1 LEGQYCFT
9 RRIAQQSMEKE
20 LILCDTNIFISWF
33 TGDDKTITSL
43 QAIGLENILI
53 PSVTTMEL
61 IQGIRNKQEL
71 VQFRKKLK
79 NYNIIHFNEKTSQI
93 AVELMVAFK
102 LSMGLLIPDAII
114 AATAL
119 AYNLQL
125 FTYNLKDFNFIPNL
139 RLYRP

>member
-1 LEGQYCFT
+1 
-9 RRIAQQSMEKE
+9 MEKE

-61 IQGIRNKQEL
+61 IQGIRNKHEL
-71 VQFRKKLK
+71 VQFQKKLK
-79 NYNIIHFNEKTSQI
+79 NYNIIHFNETTSQI
-93 AVELMVAFK
+93 AVELMEAFK
-102 LSMGLLIPDAII
+102 LSKGLLIPDAII

-119 AYNLQL
+119 SYDLQL